1 MKANQE
7 SKDVINWFNVAWN
20 KFKSV
25 GRALRRG
32 HIANNFMLYPKRPFN
47 NRTSKKNSRPLNE
60 SKKKIY
66 EWIRNRQIQQQ
77 VQ

>member
-7 SKDVINWFNVAWN
+7 SNNVINWFNIAWN
-20 KFKSV
+20 KFKSI

-32 HIANNFMLYPKRPFN
+32 HIAGNFMLYPKRPFN

-66 EWIRNRQIQQQ
+66 EWIRNKQIQQQ
-77 VQ
+77 V